1 MVEEGV
7 RMRLSLRR
15 RAIYTGL
22 VGHFSDE
29 EVWPLLA
36 LWESKYAEQPPF
48 ALNEFLAEVVL
59 RTERKVERARLYREL
74 VGALTGSPAQ
84 LLPDPSEQLTAWR
97 QGRNEAVRKI
107 ATPDSAAQSTFL
119 ALSRTLLE
127 QLDSPQ
133 QMALRLF
140 AAGNLSG
147 MGVSAELST
156 RLRIWLEQGGD
167 DAVASLGLEQLRK
180 LLNLLY
186 IGLCEFLG
194 PVRADRVLSQA
205 VSRVEAQGVE
215 FSPRRLL

>member
-1 MVEEGV
+1 
-7 RMRLSLRR
+7 MRLSLRR

-22 VGHFSDE
+22 AGHFSDE

-74 VGALTGSPAQ
+74 VGALTGPPAQ
-84 LLPDPSEQLTAWR
+84 LLPDPEEQLSVWR
-97 QGRNEAVRKI
+97 QGRNEAVRQVT
-107 ATPDSAAQSTFL
+107 TPDSAAQMTFL
-119 ALSRTLLE
+119 ALNRALQA
-127 QLDSPQ
+127 QLDGGQ
-133 QMALRLF
+133 QAALRRF
-140 AAGNLSG
+140 AVGNLSG
-147 MGVSAELST
+147 MGVNSELST
-156 RLRIWLEQGGD
+156 RLRLWFEQGNDEG
-167 DAVASLGLEQLRK
+167 VASLGLEQLRK

-205 VSRVEAQGVE
+205 VSRVEEQGVE

>member
-1 MVEEGV
+1 
-7 RMRLSLRR
+7 MRLSLRR

-22 VGHFSDE
+22 AGHFSDE

-36 LWESKYAEQPPF
+36 LWENKYAEQPPS

-59 RTERKVERARLYREL
+59 RTERKLERARLYREL
-74 VGALTGSPAQ
+74 VGALTGPPSQ
-84 LLPDPSEQLTAWR
+84 LLPDPEEQLAAWR
-97 QGRNEAVRKI
+97 QGRNEAVRQV
-107 ATPDSAAQSTFL
+107 ATPDSAAQTTFL
-119 ALSRTLLE
+119 ALNQALLE
-127 QLDSPQ
+127 QLDSAQ
-133 QMALRLF
+133 QAALRRF

-147 MGVSAELST
+147 MGGSAELST
-156 RLRIWLEQGGD
+156 RLRIWLEQGGGD
-167 DAVASLGLEQLRK
+167 GIANLGLEQLRK

-205 VSRVEAQGVE
+205 VNRVEEQGVE

>member
-1 MVEEGV
+1 
-7 RMRLSLRR
+7 MRLSLRR

-22 VGHFSDE
+22 AGHFSDE

-36 LWESKYAEQPPF
+36 LWENKYAEQPPS

-59 RTERKVERARLYREL
+59 RTERKLERARLYREL
-74 VGALTGSPAQ
+74 VGALTGPPSQ
-84 LLPDPSEQLTAWR
+84 LLPDPEEQLAAWR
-97 QGRNEAVRKI
+97 QGRNEAVRQV
-107 ATPDSAAQSTFL
+107 ATPDSAAQTTFL
-119 ALSRTLLE
+119 ALNQALLE
-127 QLDSPQ
+127 QLDGAQ
-133 QMALRLF
+133 QAALRRF

-147 MGVSAELST
+147 MGVSAELLT
-156 RLRIWLEQGGD
+156 RLRIWLEQGGGD
-167 DAVASLGLEQLRK
+167 GIANLGLEQLRK

-205 VSRVEAQGVE
+205 VNRVEEQGVE

>member
-1 MVEEGV
+1 
-7 RMRLSLRR
+7 MRLSLRR

-22 VGHFSDE
+22 AGHFSDE

-36 LWESKYAEQPPF
+36 LLESKYAEQPPF

-59 RTERKVERARLYREL
+59 RTERKLERARLYREL
-74 VGALTGSPAQ
+74 VGALTGPPSQ
-84 LLPDPSEQLTAWR
+84 LLPDPEEQLAAWR
-97 QGRNEAVRKI
+97 QGRNEAVRQV
-107 ATPDSAAQSTFL
+107 ATPDSSAQTTFL
-119 ALSRTLLE
+119 ALNQALLE
-127 QLDSPQ
+127 QLDGAQ
-133 QMALRLF
+133 QAALRRF

-147 MGVSAELST
+147 MGVSSELST
-156 RLRIWLEQGGD
+156 RLRIWLEQGGSD
-167 DAVASLGLEQLRK
+167 GIANLGLEQLRK

-205 VSRVEAQGVE
+205 VNRVEEQGVE